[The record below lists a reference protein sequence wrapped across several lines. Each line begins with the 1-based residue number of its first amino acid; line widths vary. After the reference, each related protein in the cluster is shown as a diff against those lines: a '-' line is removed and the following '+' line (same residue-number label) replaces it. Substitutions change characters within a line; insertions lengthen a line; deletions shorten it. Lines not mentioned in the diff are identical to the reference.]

1 MSICTRGKKL
11 LPGPQDVLILEGVPE
26 RSWVSP
32 GLGRSRRELEAE
44 LEPALWASDRRVG
57 RFAPGLLSPL
67 WIRKLASWGFHVYRV
82 HPALDSVD
90 AILSGCLL
98 LVLVNPSSREWSQ
111 RSRET
116 ARQEV
121 GLESAQQNL
130 VQERSLEPVSLRMV
144 PDAHVTP
151 LVHAGFP
158 YISSHVML
166 PAAVQG
172 EQRLVLLFPV
182 STRRRLGE
190 R

>member
-1 MSICTRGKKL
+1 MCVDYFSDFEYISVSNACTGEGNDTPL
-11 LPGPQDVLILEGVPE
+11 QYSCLENPRDGGAWWLQ
-26 RSWVSP
+26 SM
-32 GLGRSRRELEAE
+32 
-44 LEPALWASDRRVG
+44 
-57 RFAPGLLSPL
+57 GLL
-67 WIRKLASWGFHVYRV
+67 RV